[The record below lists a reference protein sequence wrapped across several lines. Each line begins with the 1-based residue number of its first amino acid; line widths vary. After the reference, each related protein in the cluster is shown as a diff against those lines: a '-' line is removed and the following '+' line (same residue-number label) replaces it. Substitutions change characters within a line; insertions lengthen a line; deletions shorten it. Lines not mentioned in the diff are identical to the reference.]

1 MKKLI
6 LTTLVL
12 LMGIALQAQE
22 VTVEFKGMKTVAGK
36 LYVAVVDANNKE
48 IRAEIVDVTAKTV
61 KLELGA
67 IEAEAIGIRVYH
79 DANSNGK
86 MDTGFMGIPTEAYGF
101 SKDARGTFGPPELSE
116 YLVSLKEGNNLL
128 VINLE

>member
-61 KLELGA
+61 KLELGV
-67 IEAEAIGIRVYH
+67 IEVEAIGIRVYH

>member
-1 MKKLI
+1 MNKFI
-6 LTTLVL
+6 LTTASIV
-12 LMGIALQAQE
+12 MGLALQAQE
-22 VTVEFKGMKTVAGK
+22 LKVEFKGLKVAEGK

-48 IRAEIVDVTAKTV
+48 IRAEVIEVTDKTV
-61 KLELGA
+61 SFNFGTV
-67 IEAEAIGIRVYH
+67 EAETIGIRVYH

-86 MDTGFMGIPTEAYGF
+86 MDTGFMGIPTETYGF

>member
-1 MKKLI
+1 MNKFI
-6 LTTLVL
+6 LTAASIV
-12 LMGIALQAQE
+12 MGLALQAQE
-22 VTVEFKGMKTVAGK
+22 LQVEFKGLKVAEGK

-48 IRAEIVDVTAKTV
+48 IRAEVIDVTDKTV
-61 KLELGA
+61 SFNFGTV
-67 IEAEAIGIRVYH
+67 EAETIGIRVYH

-86 MDTGFMGIPTEAYGF
+86 MDTGFMGIPTETYGF

>member
-61 KLELGA
+61 KLELGV
-67 IEAEAIGIRVYH
+67 IQAEAIGIRVYH